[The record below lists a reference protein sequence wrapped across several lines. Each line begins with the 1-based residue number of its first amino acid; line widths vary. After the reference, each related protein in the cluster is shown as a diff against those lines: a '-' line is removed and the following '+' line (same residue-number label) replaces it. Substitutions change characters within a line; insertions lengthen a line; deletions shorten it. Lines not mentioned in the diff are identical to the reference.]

1 MANMLTCGDRMQEAV
16 IKSLIN
22 KDSNIAT
29 TVAQYGLRTAQKT
42 RDATAS
48 AITCDSGQSFW
59 TLFNEALEVGT
70 DGKIVLRIIIE
81 AKVSGSGLSDVPDCG
96 VYEELDLMLSQ
107 CFAVDTNGD
116 IALVLWNIT

>member
-1 MANMLTCGDRMQEAV
+1 MANMLGCGDIMQEAV

-29 TVAQYGLRTAQKT
+29 TVAQYGLRTVQKT
-42 RDATAS
+42 RDATAK
-48 AITCDSGQSFW
+48 AITCDSGQDFW

-70 DGKIVLRIIIE
+70 DGKAVLRIIIE
-81 AKVSGSGLSDVPDCG
+81 AKQSGSGLSDVPDCG
-96 VYEELDLMLSQ
+96 THEELDLMLMQ

-116 IALVLWNIT
+116 VAFVLWNIT

>member
-1 MANMLTCGDRMQEAV
+1 MANMLVCGDRLQEGV

-29 TVAQYGLRTAQKT
+29 TIAQYGLRTAQKT
-42 RDATAS
+42 RDASAA

-59 TLFNEALEVGT
+59 TLFNECLEVGT
-70 DGKIVLRIIIE
+70 DGKAVLRIIIE
-81 AKVSGSGLSDVPDCG
+81 AKVNGSGLSDVPDCG
-96 VYEELDLMLSQ
+96 TDEKLDLMLSQ

-116 IALVLWNIT
+116 ICFVIWNIT